1 MKTDAEVRKYMN
13 ERRKGTSREVAAARA
28 GMSVKT
34 ARRYERAGKLPS
46 ELKQPHTW
54 ETRPNPFAEDWPWVE
69 EQLRHDPALQGT
81 TLFALVCARHPER
94 YRPTQVRTLQRH
106 IAAWRALHGH
116 DKEVLFEQV
125 HQPGEAAQSDFTHME
140 DLGITI
146 AGETFPHLLF
156 HCVLTYSNVEAI
168 RLCSGETF
176 EALAE
181 GIEAALWQFGGV
193 PQTHRTDHLG
203 AATHPLSADEQKA
216 FKDRYAALMRHYG
229 MQPTLNNTG
238 IAHENGDVEQSHYRF
253 KQAVDQAMRV
263 RGSRD
268 FLTRADYEQFLET
281 LVRQRNATRRARFE
295 VERSALHPLPA
306 AQLSPC
312 RELRVRVRRFS
323 TIAVLGKV
331 YSVPSRL
338 VGMEVLVRVRA
349 EQVQVYR
356 GTRLLLAMP
365 RLVGDQKHAINYRHL
380 IWSLARKPGAFA
392 QYRYRD
398 DLFPSLAFRTA
409 YDHLRQVVPSRAD
422 REYVR
427 ILHLAATSSES
438 EVETALRLLAE
449 AGQPPVFD
457 QVRDLVR
464 AVAAPAMAPITVD
477 LTPYDA
483 LLASQREVV
492 HG

>member
-1 MKTDAEVRKYMN
+1 MKTDVEVRRYMN
-13 ERRKGTSREVAAARA
+13 ERRKGTSREVAAERA

-46 ELKQPHTW
+46 EMKQPHTW
-54 ETRPNPFAEDWPWVE
+54 MTRPNPFADDWSWVE
-69 EQLRHDPALQGT
+69 EQLQRDPALQGT
-81 TLFALVCARHPER
+81 TLFALLCARHPDR

-116 DKEVLFEQV
+116 DKEVMFEQV

-140 DLGITI
+140 ELAVTI
-146 AGETFPHLLF
+146 NGEPFPHLLF

-168 RLCSGETF
+168 RLCFGETF

-181 GIEAALWQFGGV
+181 GIECALWQFGGV
-193 PQTHRTDHLG
+193 PQAHRTDHLG
-203 AATHPLSADEQKA
+203 AAIHPLCADEQKA
-216 FKDRYAALMRHYG
+216 FKDRYAALMRHYR
-229 MQPTLNNTG
+229 MTPTLNNTG
-238 IAHENGDVEQSHYRF
+238 IAHENGDVEQAHYRF
-253 KQAVDQAMRV
+253 KQATDQALRV

-268 FLTRADYEQFLET
+268 FPTRAAYEQFLDS
-281 LVRQRNATRRARFE
+281 LVRQRNATRRSRFE
-295 VERSALHPLPA
+295 VERSTLHPLPA

-312 RELRVRVRRFS
+312 RELRVRVSRFS
-323 TIAVLGKV
+323 TIAVLGKI

-338 VGMEVLVRVRA
+338 VGTEVLVRVRA
-349 EQVQVYR
+349 EEVQVYR

-365 RLVGDQKHAINYRHL
+365 RLVGDRKHAINYRHL
-380 IWSLARKPGAFA
+380 IWSLVRKPGAFV

-409 YDHLRQVVPSRAD
+409 YDHLRQATPQRAERD
-422 REYVR
+422 YVR
-427 ILHLAATSSES
+427 ILHLAATTSES
-438 EVETALRLLAE
+438 EVETALRLLEE
-449 AGQPPVFD
+449 AHQPPVFD

-464 AVAAPAMAPITVD
+464 TAATPTLPPVTVD

-483 LLASQREVV
+483 LLPSQREVV

>member
-13 ERRKGTSREVAAARA
+13 ERRKGTSRELAAARA
-28 GMSVKT
+28 DMSVKT

-46 ELKQPHTW
+46 EMKQPHTW
-54 ETRPNPFAEDWPWVE
+54 VTRPNPFAEDWPWVE
-69 EQLRHDPALQGT
+69 EQLQGDPALQGT
-81 TLFALVCARHPER
+81 TLFALVCARHPDR

-106 IAAWRALHGH
+106 IATWRALHGH
-116 DKEVLFEQV
+116 DKEVMFEQI
-125 HQPGEAAQSDFTHME
+125 HEPGEAAQSDFTHME
-140 DLGITI
+140 DLAITI
-146 AGETFPHLLF
+146 AGEPFPHLLF

-181 GIEAALWQFGGV
+181 GMEAALWQFGGV

-203 AATHPLSADEQKA
+203 AAIHPLPADEQKA
-216 FKDRYAALMRHYG
+216 FKDRYTALMRHYG
-229 MQPTLNNTG
+229 MTPTLNNTG
-238 IAHENGDVEQSHYRF
+238 IAHENGDVEQSHYRL
-253 KQAVDQAMRV
+253 KQAVDQAVRV

-281 LVRQRNATRRARFE
+281 LVRQRNATRRSRFE

-306 AQLSPC
+306 AQLAPC
-312 RELRVRVRRFS
+312 RELRVRVSRFS
-323 TIAVLGKV
+323 TVTVLSKV

-356 GTRLLLAMP
+356 GTRLLLSMP
-365 RLVGDQKHAINYRHL
+365 RLVGDTTHAINYRHL

-392 QYRYRD
+392 HYRYRD

-409 YDHLRQVVPSRAD
+409 YDHLRQAVPSRAE

-427 ILHLAATSSES
+427 ILQLAATTSES
-438 EVETALRLLAE
+438 EVDTALRLLEE
-449 AGQPPVFD
+449 ASQTPVFD

-464 AVAAPAMAPITVD
+464 TAAAPALPPIVVD

-483 LLASQREVV
+483 LLASQREVA